1 MPPESGRRDERGS
14 TIPLLI
20 GVALVIAVL
29 VAVATDATAAYL
41 RRQSLDTLAD
51 GAALQGA
58 DQGAQGR
65 ELYAGDLAGERLR
78 ETEGAA
84 NEAVTRYL
92 RAVGAYGR
100 YPGLRA
106 IVRVDPRTRAVE
118 VSLTATVDLPL
129 GVPGVTRRADVT
141 AHGSAS
147 VVRDR

>member
-1 MPPESGRRDERGS
+1 MRPERGRRDDRGS

-20 GVALVIAVL
+20 GVALVIAIL
-29 VAVATDATAAYL
+29 VAAMSDATAAYL
-41 RRQSLDTLAD
+41 RRQSLDSLAD

-58 DQGAQGR
+58 DLGAQGR
-65 ELYAGDLAGERLR
+65 EVYAGDLTGDRLR

-84 NEAVTRYL
+84 NAAVARYL
-92 RAVGAYGR
+92 QAVGAYGR

-106 IVRVDPRTRAVE
+106 VVRVDPRTRAVE

-147 VVRDR
+147 VVRDG